1 MKFDALKRGF
11 CLLAAL
17 ACLLA
22 VAACGVKQ
30 PAPLPTESTA
40 SSDAQSE
47 ADASSLAAAA
57 AYMLRTVPEPSCGS
71 VGGEWAVLGL
81 ARGGCGDAAW
91 FETYSDNL
99 VAYVQAQD
107 GVLHARKYT
116 EYARVVLA
124 LTAIGKDPRDV
135 GGYDLLAPLGDFERV
150 TFQGLNGA
158 VFALLALD
166 AGGYAVPTAPVGQTQ
181 ATREGYLAE
190 ILTYTVP
197 GGGFA
202 LDEDAADAD
211 VDITAMTLC
220 ALAPYCNDAAVR
232 NAARDALLWL
242 AAAQGADGDY
252 GSAESNAQVLIAL
265 AAYGIA
271 PTDARFVKNGSSA
284 LDALRMYAVPD
295 GGYCHATGDAE
306 ANPMASEQA
315 LLALVA
321 VTRQSAGES
330 GLYAMTADAAIP
342 HLQLD
347 ADGGVNEE
355 K

>member
-1 MKFDALKRGF
+1 MKIGALKRGF

-22 VAACGVKQ
+22 SAACGREQ
-30 PAPLPTESTA
+30 SAPPPAGSIA
-40 SSDAQSE
+40 SSDAQIETDSSAL
-47 ADASSLAAAA
+47 ADAA

-91 FETYSDNL
+91 FEIYFDNL
-99 VAYVQAQD
+99 VAYVQAQS

-166 AGGYAVPTAPVGQTQ
+166 AGGYAVPAAPAGQTQ

-190 ILTYTVP
+190 ILTYAVP

-202 LDEDAADAD
+202 LDEDAAAD
-211 VDITAMTLC
+211 VDITAMALC

-232 NAARDALLWL
+232 NAARDAFLWL

-271 PTDARFVKNGSSA
+271 PTDARFVKNGSST
-284 LDALRMYAVPD
+284 LDALRMYAVPG

-315 LLALVA
+315 LLALAA
-321 VTRQSAGES
+321 VTRQAAGES
-330 GLYAMTADAAIP
+330 GLYAMTADAAMP

>member
-1 MKFDALKRGF
+1 MKFDALKRSF

-30 PAPLPTESTA
+30 PTPPPAESTA

-47 ADASSLAAAA
+47 ADSSALAAAA

-91 FETYSDNL
+91 FEIYFDNL
-99 VAYVQAQD
+99 VAYVQAQS

-166 AGGYAVPTAPVGQTQ
+166 AGGYAVPEAPTGQTQ

-190 ILTYTVP
+190 ILTYAVP

-202 LDEDAADAD
+202 LDEDAAEAD

-220 ALAPYCNDAAVR
+220 ARAPYCNDAAVQ

-284 LDALRMYAVPD
+284 LDALCMYAVPG
-295 GGYCHATGDAE
+295 GGYCHAAGDAE

-315 LLALVA
+315 LLALAA
-321 VTRQSAGES
+321 VTRQAAGES
-330 GLYAMTADAAIP
+330 GLYAMTADAAMP

>member
-1 MKFDALKRGF
+1 MKSGAMKRSF

-17 ACLLA
+17 AFLLA
-22 VAACGVKQ
+22 AAACGKEQ
-30 PAPLPTESTA
+30 PTPTPTESTA
-40 SSDAQSE
+40 VSDAQPS
-47 ADASSLAAAA
+47 ADTSLLADAA
-57 AYMLRTVPEPSCGS
+57 AYILRTVPEPTCGS

-91 FETYSDNL
+91 FEAYYDNL
-99 VAYVQAQD
+99 VAYVQAQS

-124 LTAIGKDPRDV
+124 LTALGKDPRDV
-135 GGYDLLAPLGDFERV
+135 GGYDLLAPLGDFDRV

-166 AGGYAVPTAPVGQTQ
+166 AGGYAVPTAPEGQTQ
-181 ATREGYLAE
+181 ATREGYIAEVLA
-190 ILTYTVP
+190 YAVP

-211 VDITAMTLC
+211 VDITAMALC
-220 ALAPYCNDAAVR
+220 ALAPYCKDAAVAA
-232 NAARDALLWL
+232 AARDALLWL
-242 AAAQGADGDY
+242 SAAQGADGDF

-271 PTDARFVKNGSSA
+271 PTDAHFVKNGSSA
-284 LDALRMYAVPD
+284 LDALHTYAVPG
-295 GGYCHATGDAE
+295 GGYCHAVGEDA

-315 LLALVA
+315 LLALAAVA
-321 VTRQSAGES
+321 RQAAGES
-330 GLYAMTADAAIP
+330 RLYAMTADAEMP
-342 HLQLD
+342 HLRLD
-347 ADGGVNEE
+347 ADGSVNEE